1 MSNKRC
7 TIEGF
12 NINRPFDHSLFA
24 PDLTPIYKS
33 CHSRKTINRAIIFHK
48 RTQVRRERRSEEK
61 KGKGRIIS
69 SSTTAGVFSAA

>member
-24 PDLTPIYKS
+24 PDLTPIYKP
-33 CHSRKTINRAIIFHK
+33 CNSRKTIYRALILHK
-48 RTQVRRERRSEEK
+48 RTQVRRKRRREEK

-69 SSTTAGVFSAA
+69 SSTTAGVLSAV